1 MAVEVGQKAPDFTLP
16 DADRNV
22 RSLKEFLGKKA
33 ILAFYPGAFTP
44 VCTKEMCTFRDSLG
58 RLEGLG
64 AQVIGI
70 SVDTPFTIKAFAGQ
84 NGLNFPLLSDYS
96 REVCRLY
103 DVLLTDF
110 AGLKGLTAA
119 KRAVFVLDK
128 GGVVRYRWISEDP
141 RNEPNYDEVA
151 KAVEQIS

>member
-1 MAVEVGQKAPDFTLP
+1 MAAEVGQKAPDFTLP
-16 DADRNV
+16 DADRNP
-22 RSLKEFLGKKA
+22 RSLKEFLGKRV

-58 RLEGLG
+58 KLESLG

-84 NGLNFPLLSDYS
+84 NGLTFPLLSDYN

-110 AGLKGLTAA
+110 AGLKNLTAA

-128 GGVVRYRWISEDP
+128 EGVVRYRWISEDP
-141 RNEPNYDEVA
+141 RNEPHYDEVV